1 MPTFYFTQKNA
12 IKFVKNVFK
21 EKDIGAVL
29 GGLDRLTQNE
39 APAAAA
45 HTLAVVHGLIQNM
58 KEFMDGEQ

>member
-1 MPTFYFTQKNA
+1 M
-12 IKFVKNVFK
+12 KFVKNVFK